1 MPDYEKL
8 YYESQAQLAEL
19 ADELQRIV
27 LKIQRQMA
35 ESEEKVLSETENEQN
50 P

>member
-8 YYESQAQLAEL
+8 YYESQAQLAGL

-35 ESEEKVLSETENEQN
+35 ESEEKGFI
-50 P
+50 

>member
-35 ESEEKVLSETENEQN
+35 ESEEKVLSENEIEQN
-50 P
+50 E